1 MAPLPDDPSPATGG
15 GKPLPKEAVQELVAG
30 LTWALPAGATVEA
43 ALRAAAEECQSWAAA
58 AALTKL
64 AERAERGEP
73 FATLFSG
80 DSSGLPP
87 ALVAALRGVGVGV
100 GVGVSASVGAAG
112 GSNVGAVGAVGG
124 AVDSA
129 AGGAGREDIRVAALA
144 TWAREQSMMND
155 LREEIRGALAYPATI
170 SFLAMLA
177 LLAIAM
183 ILAPSFQQ
191 LIKEFEMVPSMAT
204 RGLEALAVSGQW
216 MLAALLMFPGLMLVV
231 RLIGGESLWR
241 TWCAQLPL
249 VGPLW
254 RWLAWAGWARWLAL
268 LIEAQVPLAESVRLA
283 GAAAGDD
290 RVRAASQRL
299 ATRVTLGGGMGAA
312 MAETREWPA
321 TAAVIVGWGE
331 RSQTLA
337 ASLRAWAETCETRA
351 RTRARWT
358 RLVAPPFAFL
368 FVGATAGCAYWMM
381 LAPMVKLISVLA

>member
-1 MAPLPDDPSPATGG
+1 MASLPDDPSPATGG
-15 GKPLPKEAVQELVAG
+15 GQPLPSEAVQELVAG

-43 ALRAAAEECQSWAAA
+43 ALRAASEECQSAAAA

-73 FATLFSG
+73 FATLFLG
-80 DSSGLPP
+80 DASGLPP
-87 ALVAALRGVGVGV
+87 ALVAALRGVGVGAAV
-100 GVGVSASVGAAG
+100 NADLGVASSV
-112 GSNVGAVGAVGG
+112 
-124 AVDSA
+124 

-177 LLAIAM
+177 LPAIAM
-183 ILAPSFQQ
+183 ILAPGFQQ
-191 LIKEFEMVPSMAT
+191 LIQEFEMAPSTAT
-204 RGLEALAVSGQW
+204 RGLEALAVSGPW

-231 RLIGGESLWR
+231 RLVGGESLWR

-268 LIEAQVPLAESVRLA
+268 LVEAQVPLAESVRLA